1 MEDLYSKSNL
11 GKRQRN
17 YSHTCNTQ
25 QTLVLVKK
33 CWRPLENVLKTSLE
47 EVFKHVLKTPWKMRS
62 CYAEDVL
69 DIFKMSWKTRN
80 VCLDQAWI
88 VLLVLH
94 TQTNLTLI
102 KILHQMFL
110 KCSSSSISRSLRDH
124 DFTWRNVSLIYHR
137 PKKFPVLGPAFQI
150 VIYHP
155 ITRYTAIRLLLQC
168 NSNIVIL
175 EKEQP
180 YIAEFPRGV
189 IS

>member
-25 QTLVLVKK
+25 QTFVLVKK

-80 VCLDQAWI
+80 VCLDQTWV

-110 KCSSSSISRSLRDH
+110 KYSSSSISRSLRVM
-124 DFTWRNVSLIYHR
+124 TSLEGMFH
-137 PKKFPVLGPAFQI
+137 LS
-150 VIYHP
+150 
-155 ITRYTAIRLLLQC
+155 T
-168 NSNIVIL
+168 
-175 EKEQP
+175 
-180 YIAEFPRGV
+180 IAQKSFLY
-189 IS
+189 